1 MTNTRIID
9 TRTITADGPMIDFQ
23 ATDAEKK
30 ELEKRFDVSHL
41 NSFSVSGRFGYDDLI
56 TFDGKMTITAERVCV
71 VTLKPFTETSEHEI
85 HLLFVPDTEK
95 FEDTPDQD
103 ILPIHKGKINLFDV
117 FAEEFGLNLNPFPKS
132 ISDYGDYTDPTDLKN
147 TNNPFAV
154 LKKLK

>member
-85 HLLFVPDTEK
+85 HLLLCRIPK
-95 FEDTPDQD
+95 NLK
-103 ILPIHKGKINLFDV
+103 IHPIRIFCRFIKGK
-117 FAEEFGLNLNPFPKS
+117 
-132 ISDYGDYTDPTDLKN
+132 
-147 TNNPFAV
+147 
-154 LKKLK
+154 